1 MQQLQDQ
8 LPSAEESAL
17 AKICSRE
24 LSAILESGADTQ
36 TLLVTDLSS
45 EQHQVQVP
53 SSALRLLVDILT
65 ELGEGNT
72 VKLIPV
78 HAELTTQEAAD
89 MLNVSRPTF
98 IKLLDEVTIPYTRT
112 GNRRKIKLADV
123 KAYKDNLEKQ
133 RLTTLEELSELDQDL
148 SLGY

>member
-24 LSAILESGADTQ
+24 LSAILESGVDTQ
-36 TLLVTDLSS
+36 TLLVTDPSS
-45 EQHQVQVP
+45 QQHQVQVP
-53 SSALRLLVDILT
+53 SSALRLLVDVLT

-72 VKLIPV
+72 VKLIPI

-98 IKLLDEVTIPYTRT
+98 IKLLDEDTIPYTRT
-112 GNRRKIKLADV
+112 GNRRKVKFADV
-123 KAYKDNLEKQ
+123 KAYKDNLEQQ

-148 SLGY
+148 GLGY

>member
-24 LSAILESGADTQ
+24 LSAILESGVDTQ
-36 TLLVTDLSS
+36 TLLVTNPSS

-53 SSALRLLVDILT
+53 SSALRLLVDVLT

-98 IKLLDEVTIPYTRT
+98 IKLLDEDTIPYTRT
-112 GNRRKIKLADV
+112 GNRRKVKFADV
-123 KAYKDNLEKQ
+123 KAYKDNLEQQ

-148 SLGY
+148 GLGY

>member
-24 LSAILESGADTQ
+24 LSAILESGVDTQ
-36 TLLVTDLSS
+36 TLLVTDPSS

-53 SSALRLLVDILT
+53 SSALRLLVDVLT

-98 IKLLDEVTIPYTRT
+98 IKLLDEDTIQYTRT
-112 GNRRKIKLADV
+112 GNRRKVKFADV
-123 KAYKDNLEKQ
+123 KAYKDNLEQQ

-148 SLGY
+148 GLGY

>member
-24 LSAILESGADTQ
+24 LSAILESGVDTQ
-36 TLLVTDLSS
+36 TLLVTNPSS

-53 SSALRLLVDILT
+53 SSALRLLVDVLT

-78 HAELTTQEAAD
+78 QAELTTQEAAD

-98 IKLLDEVTIPYTRT
+98 IKLLDEDTIPYTRT
-112 GNRRKIKLADV
+112 GNRRKVKFADV
-123 KAYKDNLEKQ
+123 KAYKDNLEQQ

-148 SLGY
+148 GLGY

>member
-24 LSAILESGADTQ
+24 LSAILESGVDTQ
-36 TLLVTDLSS
+36 TLLVTDPSS

-53 SSALRLLVDILT
+53 SSALRLLVDVLT

-98 IKLLDEVTIPYTRT
+98 IKLLDEDTIPYTRT
-112 GNRRKIKLADV
+112 GNRRKVKFADV
-123 KAYKDNLEKQ
+123 KAYKDNLEQQ

-148 SLGY
+148 GLGY